1 MYNKHE
7 FMSTYLQEQIELNN
21 EWYNLQK
28 NLIYLENVS
37 MLEGLPKALVSG
49 IYTYIFGVEDY
60 FKKMYEIIKK
70 EWNYFY
76 LYYKKSNKEI
86 KEFINKNDKL
96 LKQGFIDL
104 SFYGFNFD
112 FNKNITYRY
121 IKLSPTDGI
130 TSLTP
135 PVMKK
140 LTKSSN
146 KTMKTEQL
154 TTERFN
160 EIRGK
165 ILNKATINEEEFRR
179 EIDAY
184 FRTNTVKSLIN
195 INSLNDTDMKQTNTL
210 STLISVKKEIDL
222 FYNNVLKFLNEYR
235 SIEDKNLSAYTS
247 NIGSSINMKVV
258 NEYML
263 VKTIEFRNFAQIYNT
278 LLLSL
283 LTCVRDK
290 VEQDKEIISLIQEV

>member
-112 FNKNITYRY
+112 LNKNITYRY

-235 SIEDKNLSAYTS
+235 SIEDKNLSVYTS